1 MAAARTAVT
10 VHGRELSLSNLDKVL
25 YPETGFTKGDLVAY
39 YEAIGEVLVP
49 HLQGRATTLVR
60 CPEGVD
66 GQRFFEKMCP
76 KHRPGWVDTVDVWA
90 PGPKRTVRYC
100 RIDEPAAVVWTA
112 QLAAIELHPGLLRDD
127 DRDTPTHLVVDLDPG
142 EPAGLLECV
151 EVAQLVRER
160 LGRGGLACWPKVSGS
175 KGIQVLAPLAP
186 PCDFEQLREA
196 ALALAEGLAADH
208 PARIVTNMRKD
219 LRPGKV
225 LIDWSQNSPYK
236 TTVVTW
242 SLRARIRPWASVP
255 VTWDEL
261 AAAVEAGDVERLRF
275 EAPQALSRAMKG
287 DPMAD
292 AFSNPGPLPPPAALA
307 SA

>member
-25 YPETGFTKGDLVAY
+25 YPETGFTKGDLVNY
-39 YEAIGEVLVP
+39 YRSMGEVLVP
-49 HLQGRATTLVR
+49 QLRGRATTLVR

-66 GQRFFEKMCP
+66 GERFFEKMCP
-76 KHRPGWVDTVDVWA
+76 KHRPEWVGTVDVWA

-142 EPAGLLECV
+142 EPAGLLECA

-160 LGRGGLACWPKVSGS
+160 LARGGLDCLPKVSGS

-186 PCDFEQLREA
+186 PCGFDQLRDV

-208 PARIVTNMRKD
+208 PDRIVTNMRKD

-225 LIDWSQNSPYK
+225 LIDWSQNSAFK

-242 SLRARIRPWASVP
+242 SLRARVRPWASVP
-255 VTWDEL
+255 VAWDEL
-261 AAAVEAGDVERLRF
+261 AAAVEAGDPERLRF
-275 EAPQALSRAMKG
+275 EAPQALSRARQG
-287 DPMAD
+287 DPMAE
-292 AFSNPGPLPPPAALA
+292 AFARPSPLPPAEAIA
-307 SA
+307 

>member
-1 MAAARTAVT
+1 MAAKRVTSEVRGRT
-10 VHGRELSLSNLDKVL
+10 LSLSNLDKVL
-25 YPETGFTKGDLVAY
+25 YPETGFTKGDLIAY
-39 YEAIGEVLVP
+39 YEAIGEVIVP
-49 HLQGRATTLVR
+49 HLQGRPTTLVR

-76 KHRPGWVDTVDVWA
+76 KHRPEWVETVDVWA

-112 QLAAIELHPGLLRDD
+112 QLAAIELHPGLLRDG
-127 DRDTPTHLVVDLDPG
+127 DRETPTHLVVDLDPG

-151 EVAQLVRER
+151 EVAELVRER
-160 LGRGGLACWPKVSGS
+160 LARGGLECQPKVSGS

-186 PCDFEQLREA
+186 PCGFDDLREV
-196 ALALAEGLAADH
+196 ALALAEGLAEDR
-208 PARIVTNMRKD
+208 PDLIVTNMRKD

-236 TTVVTW
+236 TTVATW
-242 SLRARIRPWASVP
+242 SVRARVRPWVSVP

-261 AAAVEAGDVERLRF
+261 AAARTAGDPDRLRF
-275 EAPQALSRAMKG
+275 EAMAALARAAEG
-287 DPMAD
+287 DAMAE
-292 AFSNPGPLPPPAALA
+292 AFARPGPLPPVDALG
-307 SA
+307 S